1 MGISPRPG
9 PIMVFLGVFLGLASL
24 ASASSIAMTYCA
36 SLLTADSGSANAST
50 YQSDGLCYDF
60 CESDYAFAIVQ
71 EKNCWC
77 SNYAPASSLQVDTS
91 ECNTEC
97 PGYPADTCGGSG
109 LYGYMQLA
117 KSPSGTQGA
126 DTTTA
131 AAATTTT
138 QGTVVTQTVQNTVTV
153 DPTTSPTTTETSTSE
168 SPATTKESAATS
180 TADPSTA
187 DPTTSASPT
196 TFVSTITQGGS
207 VTFQTVTVIPT
218 VAGSSETSASAAN
231 VSTGQKGLST
241 GAAVGTA
248 VGVLGFVVIIIA
260 AGFFFWFRRKRRA
273 DGGTMLEH
281 QDSFRGSSAGMMGTP
296 RTEMASV
303 WEGESQSVGRR
314 SSRLMPHDP
323 RMDPYAMNIYGR
335 FDNKSHESINT
346 LRDDQD
352 YSRRVL
358 RTTNPDPTAG

>member
-9 PIMVFLGVFLGLASL
+9 PVMVFLGVFLGLASL

-36 SLLTADSGSANAST
+36 SLLTADSGSANSST

-60 CESDYAFAIVQ
+60 CGSDYAFAIVQ

-91 ECNTEC
+91 ECNSAC

-109 LYGYMQLA
+109 LYGYMQLS
-117 KSPSGTQGA
+117 KSPLGTQGA

-138 QGTVVTQTVQNTVTV
+138 Q
-153 DPTTSPTTTETSTSE
+153 
-168 SPATTKESAATS
+168 ATTKESTPTS

-187 DPTTSASPT
+187 DPTSSAAPT

-273 DGGTMLEH
+273 EGGTMLEH

>member
-9 PIMVFLGVFLGLASL
+9 PVMVFLGVFLGLASL

-36 SLLTADSGSANAST
+36 SLLTADSGSANSST

-60 CESDYAFAIVQ
+60 CGSDYAFAIVQ

-91 ECNTEC
+91 ECNSAC

-109 LYGYMQLA
+109 LYGYMQLS
-117 KSPSGTQGA
+117 KSPLGTQGA

-138 QGTVVTQTVQNTVTV
+138 Q
-153 DPTTSPTTTETSTSE
+153 
-168 SPATTKESAATS
+168 ATTKESTPTS
-180 TADPSTA
+180 TADPSTT
-187 DPTTSASPT
+187 DPTSSAAPT

-273 DGGTMLEH
+273 EGGTMLEH